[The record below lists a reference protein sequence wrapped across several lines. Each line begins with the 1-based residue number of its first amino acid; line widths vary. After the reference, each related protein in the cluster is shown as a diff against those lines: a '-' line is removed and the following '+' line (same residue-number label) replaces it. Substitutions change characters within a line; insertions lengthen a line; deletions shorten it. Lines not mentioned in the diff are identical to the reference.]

1 MCTMFYIKKQFQT
14 IFAQGGGGRVKSVSI
29 EVTEN
34 SKEEDFCPNYV
45 QEFGLWP
52 LDRDLKTTCAFFSLP
67 RIFA

>member
-1 MCTMFYIKKQFQT
+1 VYNVYIKNQFQT
-14 IFAQGGGGRVKSVSI
+14 TSVQGRGGGVKSVSI

-52 LDRDLKTTCAFFSLP
+52 LDKDLKTTCAFFSLP
-67 RIFA
+67 RIFVL